1 MARSLEHT
9 TDRRYSAR
17 SKMPSSPGESSG
29 PPCERD
35 DALAVLRRLRD
46 AGHVAYFA
54 GGCVRDLLLG
64 IEPKDFDVAT
74 DAPPPRVRQLF
85 TNTQA
90 VGAAFGVILV
100 RHRRSIIE
108 VATFRTDLAY
118 RDGRHPQ
125 GVQFTTA
132 EEDAKR
138 RDFTI
143 NGLFLDPLDHDRVI
157 DYVGGQEDL
166 KAKRLRAIGN
176 PDDRFAEDHLRL
188 LRAVRFAARFGFEI
202 ESTTTTAIVAH
213 AHQLPRIQPERI
225 ADELRRMLTP
235 STRDRAWR
243 LLWSLGLEQQVF
255 RMMPARD
262 NQATNRSL
270 DETRSIFL
278 ALAPRD
284 VAVSFGGAL
293 AGATLD
299 DRWQRADSPGDPRP
313 WLTKAE
319 IGKVVRAMRQSLK
332 ISNEE
337 SDELEGTLAGAGAML
352 NDPPPALAAKKRFLA
367 TPTAAGSRALLDAL
381 AGVGLFVERIGALR
395 DELAQL
401 ERTDYAPP
409 PLITGDDLTAAGAT
423 PGPAFKRALDA
434 VYDAQLESRVTTR
447 DEALKMALSVIA
459 SAR

>member
-1 MARSLEHT
+1 
-9 TDRRYSAR
+9 
-17 SKMPSSPGESSG
+17 MPSSPGESSG

-64 IEPKDFDVAT
+64 IESKDFDVAT

-100 RHRRSIIE
+100 RHRRSVVE

-143 NGLFLDPLDHDRVI
+143 NGLFLDPLDGDRVI

-176 PDDRFAEDHLRL
+176 PDERFAEDHLRL

-202 ESTTTTAIVAH
+202 EPTTTAAIIAH

-225 ADELRRMLTP
+225 ADELRRMLTAP
-235 STRDRAWR
+235 TRNRAWL
-243 LLWSLGLEQQVF
+243 LLWMLGLERQVF
-255 RMMPARD
+255 RMMPERD
-262 NQATNRSL
+262 MQQDAAWM
-270 DETRSIFL
+270 DESRSIFL
-278 ALAPRD
+278 TLPPRD
-284 VAVSFGGAL
+284 TPVSFGVAL
-293 AGATLD
+293 AAATLN
-299 DRWQRADSPGDPRP
+299 DRWQRAGHPDDPRP
-313 WLTKAE
+313 WLAKAE
-319 IGKVVRAMRQSLK
+319 IAKVVRAMRQSLK
-332 ISNEE
+332 ISNQE

-367 TPTAAGSRALLDAL
+367 TPTAAGARALLDAL
-381 AGVGLFVERIGALR
+381 ADVGLFTPKITDLR
-395 DELAQL
+395 AQL
-401 ERTDYAPP
+401 SQLEKTDFAPP
-409 PLITGDDLTAAGAT
+409 SLITGDDLTAAGAT
-423 PGPAFKRALDA
+423 PGPMFKRALDA
-434 VYDAQLESRVTTR
+434 AYDAQLEGHATSREAALAIALAIVSPPDSRV
-447 DEALKMALSVIA
+447 
-459 SAR
+459 